1 MISIER
7 VNELSEIIHRTISHI
22 GTRPRNRYYTI
33 DPYGILGRENQVV
46 ADKVEWM
53 SEWTRDSMFDLTYM
67 RPNDF
72 YGSVYGLSWKTRSL
86 KEFTE
91 DSYYEKKIRSRRH

>member
-33 DPYGILGRENQVV
+33 DPYGILGRNKKK

-91 DSYYEKKIRSRRH
+91 DSYYEKKIRSHRY